1 MKPIKILLFTIF
13 VFLLLAGAMWLTPDN
28 GVKVASFTFH
38 MPTFGEMFGNDKVV
52 YTDVSEI
59 IDKQFDIDSLDQ
71 MAKEAILEHDS
82 AAEEVVR
89 ASYDSLVQTIY
100 KIELTDEARQ
110 NLSRFFLHLDSA
122 KLTRIMHYGDSQL
135 EGDRITAFLRNRL
148 QTKFGGT
155 GPGLRPV
162 VQPYDYL
169 FSAVQEN
176 SPNWTRYPLY
186 GNIDSTVQHNRY
198 GVMEAFA
205 RFAPL
210 TYDTIP
216 FVESALYV
224 AYFSIQKS
232 NIAFLNA
239 QQYKHMRLFY
249 GNSKRPVEMQVFVHD
264 TVYIS
269 DTLKANVDYAV
280 YEATLPDST
289 DEISFRFYGSDS
301 PDFYGIELADTV
313 GIIMDNIALRGSS
326 GTVFTKNDF
335 EHSVKMY
342 RDLDPSLIIL
352 QFGGNVIPYIKD
364 QEAID
369 RYGRWFTSQLNR
381 LKLSCPDAAF
391 IVIGP
396 SDMSTKI
403 KDKYVTYDH
412 LPMVVDVLRN
422 AAFSTG
428 CGFWDM
434 YNAMGGYN
442 SMPSWVNAEPELAR
456 PDYVHFSTKGAR
468 LISNMFYNALLLE
481 YNNYTEATK

>member
-1 MKPIKILLFTIF
+1 
-13 VFLLLAGAMWLTPDN
+13 
-28 GVKVASFTFH
+28 

-481 YNNYTEATK
+481 YNNYKEATK